1 MKKLTEEQ
9 INKELEPLGFHI
21 VSEWANIR
29 TPAIFECS
37 KGHQWKGY
45 LSNIRKG
52 SGCPYC
58 SGKAKLTVEVINQ
71 QLSTKGIKLISSYIN
86 SQSPAI
92 FECTHGH
99 TWTSSVD
106 KVKNAGRSCPMCKS
120 TSYLYVFYSPQL
132 GTKIGTSKSPDRRLL
147 EIKKD
152 SNLEDLSIYGVYSY
166 DESAYNL
173 ENKAHRFFSTTQI
186 FTESIFD
193 GSTEFFN
200 IQPEEAEEYLLSQG
214 AIKCREIM

>member
-1 MKKLTEEQ
+1 MKKLTVKQ
-9 INKELEPLGFHI
+9 INKELEPRGFSI
-21 VSEWANIR
+21 VSEWINIR
-29 TPAIFECS
+29 TPAIFRCS
-37 KGHQWKGY
+37 KGHQWKAY
-45 LSNIRKG
+45 LNNIRKG
-52 SGCPYC
+52 SGCPHC
-58 SGKAKLTVEVINQ
+58 SGKAKLTIEQINQ
-71 QLSTKGIKLISSYIN
+71 QLANRGIKLIPPYIN
-86 SQSPAI
+86 AHSQAV
-92 FECTHGH
+92 FECAEGH
-99 TWTSSVD
+99 RWTSSVD
-106 KVKNAGRSCPMCKS
+106 KVKNAGRSCPICVT
-120 TSYLYVFYSPQL
+120 TSYLYIFYSPRL

-152 SNLEDLSIYGVYSY
+152 SNLEDLSIHGVYSY

>member
-1 MKKLTEEQ
+1 MKKLTVKQ
-9 INKELEPLGFHI
+9 INKELEPRGFSR
-21 VSEWANIR
+21 VSEWINIR
-29 TPAIFECS
+29 TPAIFRCS
-37 KGHQWKGY
+37 KGHQWNAH
-45 LSNIRKG
+45 LNNIRKG
-52 SGCPYC
+52 SGCPHC
-58 SGKAKLTVEVINQ
+58 SGKAKLTIEQINQ
-71 QLSTKGIKLISSYIN
+71 QLANRGIKLIPPYIN
-86 SQSPAI
+86 AHSQAV
-92 FECTHGH
+92 FECAEGH
-99 TWTSSVD
+99 RWTSSVD
-106 KVKNAGRSCPMCKS
+106 KVKNAGRSCPICVT
-120 TSYLYVFYSPQL
+120 TSYLYIFYSPRL

-152 SNLEDLSIYGVYSY
+152 SNLEDLSIYGVYSC

-200 IQPEEAEEYLLSQG
+200 IQPEEAEKYLLSQG